1 MSDFGTLGLGTVL
14 LQADVGGDVN
24 PAYLGIF
31 IVYLLLVLA
40 IGGWGY
46 LQTEDVEDFWVYGKR
61 LGPWLAT
68 WSYVANFVSA
78 VSVIGYIGSV
88 YGGGYSIVTGIVFG
102 LMLGVTAL
110 YFVVHKVRELNHVTF
125 PDLIA
130 ELTGYEAARPIT
142 GTVLL
147 ANAWV
152 YLIMQLV
159 GAGLLVTVITGV
171 PYEYMIW
178 VIGGVFILYTVMG
191 GLISVAWTDLVQG
204 TLMVSTVAVALGY
217 MALDLGGFAAIN
229 QQFGAIDSA
238 NVAPLGDGAYTVLG
252 VIASI
257 VAFFGTIFT
266 SQATIIRINA
276 TDSIKTAKIH
286 LAAGGVILSV
296 FYVMLVTLGAST
308 TVALTEAGL
317 GVENVDRAFPVLITE
332 YVPTVIGTV
341 IIVAILSGILSTTDT
356 RLHACGVTTARDIY
370 DYFVD
375 GEPSDQQL
383 MRVSRISTVVFGIA
397 ATAAAVNP
405 PGTIIGLY
413 SWRAILLTS
422 ALFIPVYVTLYRRD
436 TAGKAVLL
444 SIILGTVFGPGWEAL
459 GGPLGIPAT
468 FMGVGMASLGLA
480 VGHFAWRGDETS
492 PFTAVASGD

>member
-1 MSDFGTLGLGTVL
+1 MSELSSAGLGAVP
-14 LQADVGGDVN
+14 LQTGVGGDVK
-24 PAYLGIF
+24 PAYLGVF
-31 IVYLLLVLA
+31 ILYLLLVLA
-40 IGGWGY
+40 IGAWAY
-46 LQTEDVEDFWVYGKR
+46 RKTTDVQDFWVYGKE

-88 YGGGYSIVTGIVFG
+88 YGGGYSIMTGIVFG
-102 LMLGVTAL
+102 LMLGVSCL

-130 ELTGYEAARPIT
+130 ELTGYEVARPIT
-142 GTVLL
+142 GIVLL

-204 TLMVSTVAVALGY
+204 TLMVTTVAIALGF
-217 MALDLGGFAAIN
+217 MALDLGGFASIN
-229 QQFGAIDSA
+229 QQFAAIDPA

-252 VIASI
+252 VVASI

-266 SQATIIRINA
+266 SQATIVRINA

-286 LAAGGVILSV
+286 LAAGGFILSV
-296 FYVMLVTLGAST
+296 FYVMLVTLGGAT

-317 GVENVDRAFPVLITE
+317 GVDNVDRAFPVLITE

-370 DYFVD
+370 DYYVD
-375 GEPSDQQL
+375 GEASDEKL
-383 MRVSRISTVVFGIA
+383 MRVSRISTVVFGLA

-413 SWRAILLTS
+413 NWRAILLTS
-422 ALFIPVYVTLYRRD
+422 ALLIPVYVTLYRRD
-436 TAGKAVLL
+436 TSGKAVLL
-444 SIILGTVFGPGWEAL
+444 SIVLGTLFGPGWEAL
-459 GGPLGIPAT
+459 GAPLGVPAT
-468 FMGVGMASLGLA
+468 FMGVGMALLGLVA
-480 VGHFAWRGDETS
+480 GHVAWRGEEEPPT
-492 PFTAVASGD
+492 TAVPSDA

>member
-1 MSDFGTLGLGTVL
+1 MSELGVSGPGAVI
-14 LQADVGGDVN
+14 LQAGVGGDVN

-31 IVYLLLVLA
+31 TVYLLLVLV
-40 IGGWGY
+40 IGAWAY
-46 LQTEDVEDFWVYGKR
+46 LKTNDVEDFWVYGKR

-78 VSVIGYIGSV
+78 VSVIGFIGSV

-102 LMLGVTAL
+102 LMLGVSGL

-125 PDLIA
+125 PDIIA
-130 ELTGYEAARPIT
+130 ELTGYEIARPIT

-171 PYEYMIW
+171 PYRYMIW

-191 GLISVAWTDLVQG
+191 GLVSVAWTDLVQG
-204 TLMVSTVAVALGY
+204 TLMVATVAVALGY
-217 MALDLGGFAAIN
+217 MALDLGGIASIN
-229 QQFGAIDSA
+229 QQFATLEPA
-238 NVAPLGDGAYTVLG
+238 NVAPLGDGAYTLLG
-252 VIASI
+252 VVASI

-266 SQATIIRINA
+266 SQATIVRINA

-286 LAAGGVILSV
+286 LAAGGFILSV
-296 FYVMLVTLGAST
+296 FYVMLVTLGAGT
-308 TVALTEAGL
+308 TVALNGAGL
-317 GVENVDRAFPVLITE
+317 AVENVDRAFPVLITE
-332 YVPTVIGTV
+332 YVPTTIGTV

-370 DYFVD
+370 DYFAD
-375 GEPSDQQL
+375 GEPSDEKL
-383 MRVSRISTVVFGIA
+383 MRVSRVSTVVFGIA
-397 ATAAAVNP
+397 ATAAAVDP

-413 SWRAILLTS
+413 NWRAILLTS
-422 ALFIPVYVTLYRRD
+422 ALLVPVYITLYSRD

-444 SIILGTVFGPGWEAL
+444 SIILGTIFGPGWEAL
-459 GGPLGIPAT
+459 GTPLGIPAA
-468 FMGVGMASLGLA
+468 FMGVGMAILGLA
-480 VGHFAWRGDETS
+480 VGHLAWQGEEGV
-492 PFTAVASGD
+492 PTAATASDD